1 MLKTIKLLKGLKRDN
16 KITTQQFKTFKGQ
29 VLSGN
34 VEGCLK
40 GLKRMKLI

>member
-1 MLKTIKLLKGLKRDN
+1 MIEIIKFLKKLKKEN

-29 VLSGN
+29 VLNGDAS
-34 VEGCLK
+34 GCLK